1 MSDFHPVMRS
11 PLHHFDLAGRQES
24 IHNGRGIWVSEKPL
38 LGYISLRGN
47 SGLPEFVANV
57 STALGAALP
66 TQPCTMQATSWG
78 SILWISPD
86 EWLIV
91 CERGQRQPIQQALE
105 TTLSGIHCQVVDNSG
120 GYTWV
125 ALQGTRIVD
134 LLRHCT
140 VYDVENM
147 PVGHVVGSTFGKL
160 STFIVRNHDGF
171 HLVFRR
177 SFADY
182 IWRYLERSAQ
192 PYGFGIA
199 A

>member
-11 PLHHFDLAGRQES
+11 PLHHFGLAERQAS
-24 IHNGRGIWVSEKPL
+24 IHNGCGVWVSEKPL

-47 SGLPEFVANV
+47 SHLPEFLTNV
-57 STALGAALP
+57 NAALGVALP
-66 TQPCTMQATSWG
+66 TQPCTIQTADWG

-91 CERGQRQPIQQALE
+91 CERAQRQPLQQALE
-105 TTLSGIHCQVVDNSG
+105 AALAGIHSQVVDNSG

-125 ALQGTRIVD
+125 ALQGTRIID

-140 VYDVENM
+140 VYDVESLAI
-147 PVGHVVGSTFGKL
+147 GHVVGSTFGKL
-160 STFIVRNHDGF
+160 STFIVRNHEGF

-182 IWRYLERSAQ
+182 LWHYLERSAQ